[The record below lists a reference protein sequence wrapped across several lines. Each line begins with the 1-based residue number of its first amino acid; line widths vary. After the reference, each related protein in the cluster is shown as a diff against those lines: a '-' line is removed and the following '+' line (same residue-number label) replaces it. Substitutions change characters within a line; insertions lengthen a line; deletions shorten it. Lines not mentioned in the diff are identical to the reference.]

1 MAGKRG
7 DRACRPA
14 DPELDRLLR
23 TRFRCGRADEQTDL
37 FLDTAPARAVTRL
50 VDPMAEGDAGRA
62 REALANLDRAHPGH
76 RQRDNARKLIEG
88 PCSGFP
94 EAALSTRRTW
104 SE

>member
-37 FLDTAPARAVTRL
+37 FLDTAPARASQRPT
-50 VDPMAEGDAGRA
+50 VDSLGLSEYI
-62 REALANLDRAHPGH
+62 PGH
-76 RQRDNARKLIEG
+76 
-88 PCSGFP
+88 
-94 EAALSTRRTW
+94 
-104 SE
+104 